1 MIPEETG
8 PELMI
13 RPYQPAGPRS
23 SGGDPR
29 SLGGG
34 PRSSGGDPCSSGGDR
49 AALFQIGG
57 DTAFFGAPIE
67 FYMEDRR
74 IFLDS
79 FYAYYTDYP
88 LYCEGYEPEHTW
100 VACAGGQ
107 VVGFLTGCTDTHHQ
121 ERILLRKLI
130 PGVAWRLLQ
139 GYYHPGKKT
148 WRYVRAIISAG
159 LRREVPLAN
168 LKLYPAHLHINL
180 AAEWRG
186 YGLGKCLMQAYLA
199 QLKQLGVRG
208 MHLGTTSM
216 NEIACRMYERTGF
229 HLLDAR
235 PTRMWAGLI
244 DHPVENRCYGMEL

>member
-1 MIPEETG
+1 MMPKETG
-8 PELMI
+8 PELMV
-13 RPYQPAGPRS
+13 RPYQPAGSHSP
-23 SGGDPR
+23 GGDPR
-29 SLGGG
+29 S
-34 PRSSGGDPCSSGGDR
+34 PGGDR
-49 AALFQIGG
+49 AALFQIGA
-57 DTAFFGAPIE
+57 DTAFFGEPIE
-67 FYMEDRR
+67 FYMEDRC

-79 FYAYYTDYP
+79 FYAYYTDY
-88 LYCEGYEPEHTW
+88 EPEHAW

-107 VVGFLTGCTDTHHQ
+107 VVGFLTGCTDTHRQ
-121 ERILLRKLI
+121 ARILLRKLI

-168 LKLYPAHLHINL
+168 LELYPAHLHINL

-186 YGLGKCLMQAYLA
+186 YGLGKRLMQAYLA

-208 MHLGTTSM
+208 VHLGTTSM

-229 HLLDAR
+229 HLLGAR

-244 DHPVENRCYGMEL
+244 DHPVENLCYGMEL